1 MKKYRRENCIIYKG
15 CKIRI
20 CTVLTQVETLKYGV
34 RLLEKGGYCHE
45 EVLDCLK
52 ENYMALKFIVL
63 VYKGV
68 ESVYELQYWTD
79 KGLEC
84 LRKIMKET
92 KVISGLKEYQIA

>member
-1 MKKYRRENCIIYKG
+1 MS
-15 CKIRI
+15 
-20 CTVLTQVETLKYGV
+20 
-34 RLLEKGGYCHE
+34 
-45 EVLDCLK
+45 
-52 ENYMALKFIVL
+52 LKFIVL

-92 KVISGLKEYQIA
+92 KVISGLKEY